1 MKRIAMM
8 AIALIAAIGLLSAA
22 GSWSLEDGT
31 LGTDMTK
38 QSATMNV
45 SLNLSGNGENQETE
59 TITIGFSKTAV
70 NTGGDTPDVK
80 DSAILTDNG
89 NLQGT
94 LSGDNVRYIYWK
106 IASPSSLKIWLDY
119 PAEMTGGTN
128 NNNKLSW
135 TITTTASAGANNGT
149 AIGDGSSKEENG
161 YLVLDRS
168 TLSNFKYGTVGCQQL
183 NITTASY
190 SEAAIDSYSAD
201 LILKIASV

>member
-8 AIALIAAIGLLSAA
+8 AIVLIAAIGLLSAA
-22 GSWSLEDGT
+22 GSWSLEDGS
-31 LGTDMTK
+31 LGTDLAK

-89 NLQGT
+89 KLQGT

-106 IASPSSLKIWLDY
+106 IASPSKLKIWLDY
-119 PAEMTGGTN
+119 PAEMTGTN
-128 NNNKLSW
+128 ISNKLRW
-135 TITTTASAGANNGT
+135 TIATVPASSDADNGT